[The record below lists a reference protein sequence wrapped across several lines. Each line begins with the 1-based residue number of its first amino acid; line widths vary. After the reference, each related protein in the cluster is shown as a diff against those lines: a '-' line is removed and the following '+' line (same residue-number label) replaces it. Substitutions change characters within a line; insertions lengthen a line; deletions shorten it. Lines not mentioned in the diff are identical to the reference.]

1 MATGTQI
8 EVVMPQMGVSVSE
21 GTVTKW
27 LKQPGDTI
35 ARDEALLEISTDK
48 VDTEIPSP
56 GDGVVGELLVAEG
69 DTVEVG
75 TLLATILPVGAV
87 AMEAPAGSGARPP
100 PCRAS
105 PSLLR
110 PSRPSPRHREQA
122 VPAPVAA
129 DAGVGE
135 RPHVRLAGRRAHR
148 RRARRRPE
156 HRRRHGHGRP
166 RDEEGHP
173 GPHRVGRCG
182 PGRLRLRAASGPAPA
197 APAPA
202 APAPVAAAAC
212 CPAATPHLPPPRCRQ
227 ARSRSR

>member
-1 MATGTQI
+1 
-8 EVVMPQMGVSVSE
+8 MPQMGVSVSE

-87 AMEAPAGSGARPP
+87 ALEAP
-100 PCRAS
+100 
-105 PSLLR
+105 
-110 PSRPSPRHREQA
+110 
-122 VPAPVAA
+122 PAPEPVAA
-129 DAGVGE
+129 EARGCRSQSPLPLAPEPAASRLHRAPAVGRRGVGE

-156 HRRRHGHGRP
+156 HGRRHGHGWS

-173 GPHRVGRCG
+173 GPHRVGR
-182 PGRLRLRAASGPAPA
+182 
-197 APAPA
+197 
-202 APAPVAAAAC
+202 
-212 CPAATPHLPPPRCRQ
+212 
-227 ARSRSR
+227 